1 MKRTDVLLV
10 ICMAA
15 APGAASALG
24 AQTIVQPAAPLDAG
38 RVRLRDAMVTLRDSL
53 ITINGAAARLQ
64 RDYRTTS
71 DAALT
76 ARARE
81 IVRACARSIAV
92 LPATREVVAAADAP
106 AGARRRTQAGVLRA
120 LDSLQTTLT
129 GCGTVF
135 GELSRP
141 GKGEEVR
148 GYGNRRAEPILR
160 ALGDYDSAA
169 RNFFMAWGI
178 DVRPIGARPSPMAG

>member
-81 IVRACARSIAV
+81 IVRACARSIC
-92 LPATREVVAAADAP
+92 RRCGKMKAP
-106 AGARRRTQAGVLRA
+106 AQQVWGAPGLG
-120 LDSLQTTLT
+120 L
-129 GCGTVF
+129 GCTF
-135 GELSRP
+135 
-141 GKGEEVR
+141 KQ
-148 GYGNRRAEPILR
+148 
-160 ALGDYDSAA
+160 
-169 RNFFMAWGI
+169 
-178 DVRPIGARPSPMAG
+178 IGAYVPIRFR